1 MTDPQ
6 APPARRRSPRRRLP
20 VGDSGRFESG
30 KNLVPASLR
39 RAWLALAEMTGGRPL
54 GWGPT
59 AYLAAVA
66 ALAVALVLARM
77 STWGVGWDGDSV
89 RYLAAARTLLAGAG
103 LQDIYDAP
111 FTYWPP
117 LYPLLLAA
125 GGLLVDPLEVPG
137 PLNLVA
143 FALTIFCFGR
153 YLWARLDSFFLR
165 LWTPLAA
172 ALSLPLAE
180 SARWAMTETLF
191 ILLTTLALVSVE
203 EYRANGAWK
212 ALVST
217 AVLSAMAWQTR
228 YMGVALLVTVGLLVL
243 TAARRPFRERVKRL
257 AVFGAI
263 AAAPMALWAL
273 RNYGLVGRPI
283 PSLFP
288 QDYSWRGL
296 FDDLIGRLSSW
307 TDFDWSPSSAVI
319 VLSLTL
325 VAILARRR
333 PGTVGRGTSRRE
345 AFSNPNPI
353 TGWALFGLSYL
364 ACLTIALWLGGTWN
378 GVQARLVTP
387 LYIPALAVLA
397 IVTDRFLVHIRSRHW
412 VVRLPGPALMIVLS
426 TWLLGQ
432 AGPAARAITAANSD
446 DFAIYN
452 GWASARWT
460 QSETLRALSSLGV
473 RPTWTNNLS
482 VVSLHTGARG
492 LTYLPLSRELATD
505 SYLAEWLDRLPDRLL
520 MVWFRQWDRDLEQ
533 FVPTPLA
540 LGAVPSITMV
550 GEFADGAIFEVDR
563 TSSPSKSSPL
573 ADRFDPVVADLPD
586 EPLVSDVFE
595 VYAGENG
602 LRYFKEPCFPGDV
615 EERFRLTLTVPS
627 VTGSRWPAVEDL
639 YFDFTDYGVLWK
651 GRCLAIVPLPGDR
664 YSRFETGQPGGT
676 TPWRASGRLDPD
688 RYRTAFRSIASGE
701 WGAPFARSDF
711 DLYLDGTE
719 LRYYREPCAPS
730 DTEARFFVE
739 LHAARDGSRPGE
751 MEYRDFDFEE
761 HGIVED
767 GKCLALVPLP
777 AAGYE
782 RFETGQWGETTSWR
796 AAGRLDEDRYRAA
809 LRARASGAWGAPLT
823 SSTFDLYY
831 DEAELRYYRAP
842 CAAEDVEERFFLRL
856 REATGEGRRA
866 ENRNFHF
873 PRYGHL
879 LDGECLAMVPLP
891 SGHEFGRIVTGQFT
905 SGAPPTWRAEL
916 WPVTR
921 RIESI
926 TSGGLGPPAARSVF
940 DLYFD
945 DSEALFYRASCAAG
959 DVEAKF
965 FLHFYPEEET
975 TLPTERREHG
985 FLNLDFDFADSGLLH
1000 EGECLASAP
1009 LPESGGGR
1017 LRVGQFLPGGERL
1030 WSAEADLP
1038 PSR

>member
-6 APPARRRSPRRRLP
+6 APPARRRSRRRPLP

-30 KNLVPASLR
+30 ENLVPASLR

-103 LQDIYDAP
+103 LQDYYDAP

-165 LWTPLAA
+165 VWIPLAG

-212 ALVST
+212 ALVFT

-228 YMGVALLVTVGLLVL
+228 YMGVALLVTVGFLVL
-243 TAARRPFRERVKRL
+243 TAARRPFRERVKHL

-283 PSLFP
+283 PSLYP
-288 QDYSWRGL
+288 QDYDWRGL
-296 FDDLIGRLSSW
+296 FDGLIGRLSSW

-333 PGTVGRGTSRRE
+333 LETVGRGTSRPE
-345 AFSNPNPI
+345 AFSNPNPV

-364 ACLTIALWLGGTWN
+364 ACLTIALWLGGTWS
-378 GVQARLVTP
+378 GVQARFVTP

-397 IVTDRFLVHIRSRHW
+397 VVTDRFLVHIRSRHW
-412 VVRLPGPALMIVLS
+412 VVRLPGPVLMIVLS

-460 QSETLRALSSLGV
+460 ESETLRALKSLGV
-473 RPTWTNNLS
+473 RPTSTNNLR

-492 LTYLPLSRELATD
+492 LGFLPLSRELATD
-505 SYLAEWLDRLPDRLL
+505 SFLAGWLDRLPDGLL
-520 MVWFRQWDRDLEQ
+520 MVWFRQWDRDREQ

-540 LGAVPSITMV
+540 LGAAPSITTV
-550 GEFADGAIFEVDR
+550 GEFADGAIFEVDK
-563 TSSPSKSSPL
+563 TSRPSKSSPL

-615 EERFRLTLTVPS
+615 EERFRLTLTVRS
-627 VTGSRWPAVEDL
+627 VTGSRWPAAEDL
-639 YFDFTDYGVLWK
+639 DFDFTDYGVLWK

-676 TPWRASGRLDPD
+676 TPWRASGRLDLD

-719 LRYYREPCAPS
+719 LRYYKEPCAPA

-751 MEYRDFDFEE
+751 MENRDFDFEE

-782 RFETGQWGETTSWR
+782 RFETGQWNETTSWR

-809 LRARASGAWGAPLT
+809 LRARASGAWGAPPT
-823 SSTFDLYY
+823 SSAFDLYLG
-831 DEAELRYYRAP
+831 EAELRYYRAP
-842 CAAEDVEERFFLRL
+842 CAAEDVEERFFLNL
-856 REATGEGRRA
+856 LEATGEGHRI

-891 SGHEFGRIVTGQFT
+891 SGHEFARIVTGQFT
-905 SGAPPTWRAEL
+905 SGVPPTWTAEL
-916 WPVTR
+916 WPVTG

-926 TSGGLGPPAARSVF
+926 TSGGLGPPAARSAF

-965 FLHFYPEEET
+965 FLHFYPEEEAA
-975 TLPTERREHG
+975 LPAERREHG

-1000 EGECLASAP
+1000 EGECLAAAP

-1030 WSAEADLP
+1030 WSAEVDLRP
-1038 PSR
+1038 AR